1 MDDNHGQQMYFNN
14 RLRRK
19 QIKPRVTKVCPT
31 NDLAQTWQCAIVDPR
46 CIDLARRIAH

>member
-1 MDDNHGQQMYFNN
+1 MDNKCILTTVYDENK
-14 RLRRK
+14 L
-19 QIKPRVTKVCPT
+19 KPRVTKICPT